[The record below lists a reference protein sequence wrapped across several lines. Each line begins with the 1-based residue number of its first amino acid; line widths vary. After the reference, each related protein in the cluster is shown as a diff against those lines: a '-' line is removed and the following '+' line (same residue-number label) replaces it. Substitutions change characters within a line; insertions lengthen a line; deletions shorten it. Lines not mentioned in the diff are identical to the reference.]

1 MGEPL
6 TSTLTAADIERAAA
20 ELDVDP
26 AAIRAIDEVESR
38 GSGFLADGRPVI
50 LFERHILYRQLKKH
64 GRDADGLA
72 RIYAPL
78 VDPTPGGYRGGVGE
92 WYRLNLARQ
101 IDRAAADESTSW
113 GRYQIMGFHWRA
125 CGFSDVAEFVAA
137 MSESE
142 ARQLDAFV
150 RFIAADPAL
159 HKALKD
165 CRWADVARRYNGPA
179 YRKNDYDGKLV
190 AAYARYRAAN
200 VATGAQA

>member
-1 MGEPL
+1 MAEP
-6 TSTLTAADIERAAA
+6 LTAADIERAA
-20 ELDVDP
+20 ELLGVEP

-38 GSGFLADGRPVI
+38 GSGFLPDGRPVI

-78 VDPTPGGYRGGVGE
+78 VDRTPGGYRGGVGE

-113 GRYQIMGFHWRA
+113 GRYQIMGFHWAA
-125 CGFSDVAEFVAA
+125 CGFASVAEFVAA

-142 ARQLDAFV
+142 ARQLDAFT
-150 RFIAADPAL
+150 RFIEADAGL
-159 HKALKD
+159 HKALKA
-165 CRWADVARRYNGPA
+165 CKWAEVARRYNGPA
-179 YRKNDYDGKLV
+179 YRKNDYDGKLA
-190 AAYARYRAAN
+190 AAYARHRAAEGE
-200 VATGAQA
+200 AA